1 MRFSKYKGPEISRI
15 EAHNERTKETYA
27 SNPDIDTSRTHL
39 NTHLNTHLIVPPQ
52 HYRAEAER
60 QIREA
65 NCRVRSDSIRLVE
78 VLFSVSTGY
87 FDGKFPEDIRAYY
100 QRALDFL
107 CSQQDERTILSATI
121 HMDEATPH
129 MHVVFVPLTPDH
141 RLSAKE
147 ILGNRKK
154 LIQWQDRYY
163 EYMAARY
170 PDLSRGESAA
180 QTKRQH
186 MDMQEYKAMTVE
198 IRKMTRLADKINHLL
213 DGANLLNAKGRLEE
227 IVPLIRRLLPR
238 IGKMKTQLE
247 QYAQAF
253 TAITEEN
260 KTLKKE
266 NEQLDLNVRRE
277 RQKALDSRFELSR
290 LQEQTRRLEQNFSRI
305 PPEILAQYGKS
316 ASRQEK
322 NRHNQPFL

>member
-1 MRFSKYKGPEISRI
+1 MSSIGG
-15 EAHNERTKETYA
+15 TY
-27 SNPDIDTSRTHL
+27 H
-39 NTHLNTHLIVPPQ
+39 
-52 HYRAEAER
+52 
-60 QIREA
+60 
-65 NCRVRSDSIRLVE
+65 
-78 VLFSVSTGY
+78 
-87 FDGKFPEDIRAYY
+87 IRAYY
-100 QRALDFL
+100 QRSLDFL

-290 LQEQTRRLEQNFSRI
+290 LQEQTRRLEQNLSRI

-316 ASRQEK
+316 TSRQEK

>member
-1 MRFSKYKGPEISRI
+1 MRSSKYKGPEISRI

-290 LQEQTRRLEQNFSRI
+290 LQEHTRRLEQNFSRI
-305 PPEILAQYGKS
+305 PPEILCLLYTSPSPRDHG
-316 ASRQEK
+316 
-322 NRHNQPFL
+322 

>member
-1 MRFSKYKGPEISRI
+1 MRFSKYKGPEIGRI

-39 NTHLNTHLIVPPQ
+39 NTHLVFPPQ

-65 NCRVRSDSIRLVE
+65 NCRVHSDSIRLVE

-87 FDGKFPEDIRAYY
+87 FDGKSPEDIRAYY
-100 QRALDFL
+100 QRSLDFL

-305 PPEILAQYGKS
+305 PPEILAQYVPTG
-316 ASRQEK
+316 EK
-322 NRHNQPFL
+322 PAQPAVPVTPF

>member
-39 NTHLNTHLIVPPQ
+39 NTHLVFSPQ

-87 FDGKFPEDIRAYY
+87 FDGKSPEDIRAYY
-100 QRALDFL
+100 QRSLDFL

-121 HMDEATPH
+121 HMDEAMPH

-147 ILGNRKK
+147 ILGKRKK

-198 IRKMTRLADKINHLL
+198 IRKMTRQADKINHLL

-227 IVPLIRRLLPR
+227 IVLLIRRLLPR

-253 TAITEEN
+253 TAFSVEILA
-260 KTLKKE
+260 LKKVIV
-266 NEQLDLNVRRE
+266 QLDLNVRRE
-277 RQKALDSRFELSR
+277 RQKALDSRFELGR
-290 LQEQTRRLEQNFSRI
+290 LQEQIRRLEQNLSRI

-316 ASRQEK
+316 TSRQEK
-322 NRHNQPFL
+322 NRHNQPSL

>member
-15 EAHNERTKETYA
+15 EAHNERIKETYA
-27 SNPDIDTSRTHL
+27 SNPDIDTSR
-39 NTHLNTHLIVPPQ
+39 THLNTHLIVPPQ

-87 FDGKFPEDIRAYY
+87 FDGKSPEDIRAYY
-100 QRALDFL
+100 QRSLDFL

-154 LIQWQDRYY
+154 LIQWQERYY

-238 IGKMKTQLE
+238 IGRMKTQLE

-253 TAITEEN
+253 TAIAEEN

-277 RQKALDSRFELSR
+277 QQKALDSRFELSR
-290 LQEQTRRLEQNFSRI
+290 LQEQTRRLEQNLSRI

-316 ASRQEK
+316 TSRQEK

>member
-1 MRFSKYKGPEISRI
+1 MRFSKYKGPEIGRI

-39 NTHLNTHLIVPPQ
+39 NTHLVFPPQ

-87 FDGKFPEDIRAYY
+87 FDGKSPEDIRAYY
-100 QRALDFL
+100 QRSLDFL

-316 ASRQEK
+316 RSRQEK

>member
-27 SNPDIDTSRTHL
+27 SNPDIDTSR
-39 NTHLNTHLIVPPQ
+39 THLNTHLIVPPQ

-107 CSQQDERTILSATI
+107 CSHQDPSTILSATI

-316 ASRQEK
+316 TSRQEK
-322 NRHNQPFL
+322 NRHSQPFL

>member
-1 MRFSKYKGPEISRI
+1 M
-15 EAHNERTKETYA
+15 
-27 SNPDIDTSRTHL
+27 
-39 NTHLNTHLIVPPQ
+39 
-52 HYRAEAER
+52 
-60 QIREA
+60 
-65 NCRVRSDSIRLVE
+65 RSDSIRLVE

-87 FDGKFPEDIRAYY
+87 FDGKSPEDIRAYY
-100 QRALDFL
+100 QRSLDFL

-186 MDMQEYKAMTVE
+186 MDTQEYKAMTAEV
-198 IRKMTRLADKINHLL
+198 RKMTRLADKITHLL

-227 IVPLIRRLLPR
+227 IVPLIRKLLPR

-253 TAITEEN
+253 TAIMEEN
-260 KTLKKE
+260 NALKKE
-266 NEQLDLNVRRE
+266 NEQLDTDVRRE
-277 RQKALDSRFELSR
+277 RQKTLDSRFELGR
-290 LQEQTRRLEQNFSRI
+290 LQEQARRLEQKLARI
-305 PPEILAQYGKS
+305 PPEILAQYSKS
-316 ASRQEK
+316 TSRQEQ
-322 NRHNQPFL
+322 NRHSQPFL